1 MSPWNWGCSMRYNS
15 LAMFLIL
22 VMPLSCSFKQ
32 KGRNQQQA
40 QNQADFVV
48 DKLKFEQ
55 SAQVQQKSADG
66 FLLKRLF
73 NITYCLRDRVTAEL
87 IIDESF
93 TISIEGYSESLV
105 TDHSGCTVFNYA
117 ITYNQYQNPIYVE
130 IPYQIARNSSG
141 SPYDGRM
148 AINPWIP
155 DLADLRHKPIA
166 DLYPISMSG
175 MGFQGLT
182 GDNYYIGRPSRLTT
196 DSLRIKTT
204 SKNLGTNPATY
215 TMDIYF
221 TPEILQTDT
230 DKNLKRSR
238 LSGGQFELDMAVVA
252 TRPDQSRFVIAQ
264 AEARVSAIVLE
275 QKLYFEGITLLQFEA
290 PSANDTVDI
299 YLQINPTSAEMG
311 IDTYEIKGSFTGKT
325 FEGESW
331 LGATSLRDEK
341 FATYKMPLQNIES
354 NLVGPSLLVQSFS
367 YEYPPQQ
374 VDALVSANLRL
385 TINESMYVILNS
397 AIAVPEDIG
406 RSRIGIQ
413 ENIPLKPGQ
422 TVKARLAVL
431 ARDTTVPAEDSDDRT
446 PYRQLRYISGYE
458 ATIAVNKNG
467 QLVIPLI
474 YAFDFEERPKLESGT
489 RLLLEL
495 IPEFTYLDA
504 RIHPVRVDVMFDFL
518 SDRGSSQVIR
528 YGAFESL
535 ADVTATLVPYPYR
548 LTAQE
553 VSAIKKEEM
562 ATDRDVKDIVFYK
575 PRIKS
580 DFNARDSYLKIMKE
594 HSKLQFINDN
604 DADTPTLAAPA
615 VASLKKALATIET
628 DPHPGTDLLTP
639 ICDLFA
645 ANALWADSNNPVDIV
660 SQCKASPSKFVSLK
674 NTYFIDKVTSRPV
687 KLGQENTNINISTGL
702 SVGETSSSDWTSG
715 WATRV
720 STAAT
725 VTASGGIE
733 FLGNGVKGNVSVG
746 VGAERY
752 WRSGSSESSR
762 SSRDLSVG
770 TSKPL
775 TVEEH
780 IFKFDVEGSLCLVAE
795 PAQDDRNACFFA
807 TGCDTAYRPVMACR
821 KTSFAAQ
828 DSWFFVADSIVYR
841 LSTGRNN
848 RELANRKWLTLI
860 RGKTAFTAFAQSLED
875 SVSPVYLE
883 RQSIMD
889 LRFNS
894 LLKDFLGNQVYRY
907 GIIQDPG
914 IGDFPG
920 MIR

>member
-1 MSPWNWGCSMRYNS
+1 MLQRSWGCNLRFNH
-15 LAMFLIL
+15 FLIFIVL
-22 VMPLSCSFKQ
+22 ATQLNCSFKQ
-32 KGRNQQQA
+32 KGRNQQPA
-40 QNQADFVV
+40 QNQADFIV

-73 NITYCLRDRVTAEL
+73 NITYCLRDRITAEP
-87 IIDESF
+87 IVDESF
-93 TISIEGYSESLV
+93 TIGIEQYRESLS
-105 TDHSGCTVFNYA
+105 TDHRGCAVFNYA
-117 ITYNQYQNPIYVE
+117 ITYNQYQNALYVE
-130 IPYQIARNSSG
+130 IPYQIARDSSG
-141 SPYDGRM
+141 SPYEGRM

-155 DLADLRHKPIA
+155 DLADLRYKPIA

-175 MGFQGLT
+175 MGFQGLK
-182 GDNYYIGRPSRLTT
+182 GDNYYIGRPSRITM
-196 DSLRIKTT
+196 DSLRIKTI
-204 SKNLGTNPATY
+204 SKNLASNPATY
-215 TMDIYF
+215 TMDIFF
-221 TPEILQTDT
+221 TPEVIQTDP
-230 DKNLKRSR
+230 DNNPKRSR
-238 LSGGQFELDMAVVA
+238 LNGGQFELDMAVVA
-252 TRPDQSRFVIAQ
+252 TRPDQTRYVIAQ

-275 QKLYFEGITLLQFEA
+275 QKLYFEGITLLQYDV
-290 PSANDTVDI
+290 PSTNDTVDI
-299 YLQINPTSAEMG
+299 YMQINPASAEMG

-325 FEGESW
+325 FEGESM
-331 LGATSLRDEK
+331 LGVTSLVEEK
-341 FATYKMPLQNIES
+341 FATYKMPIQDIES
-354 NLVGPSLLVQSFS
+354 NLTGPSLLVQSFS
-367 YEYPPQQ
+367 YEYPPQE

-397 AIAVPEDIG
+397 AIAVPEEIG
-406 RSRIGIQ
+406 RSRMGEN

-431 ARDTTVPAEDSDDRT
+431 ARDTTVPAEEPNDST
-446 PYRQLRYISGYE
+446 PFRRLRYISGYE
-458 ATIAVNKNG
+458 ATITVNKNG

-504 RIHPVRVDVMFDFL
+504 RVRPVRVDVMFDFL

-528 YGAFESL
+528 YGSFDSL
-535 ADVTATLVPYPYR
+535 AEVTATMVPYPYR
-548 LTAQE
+548 LAAQE
-553 VSAIKKEEM
+553 ISAIKKEEM
-562 ATDRDVKDIVFYK
+562 ATDQGVKDMVFYK

-580 DFNARDSYLKIMKE
+580 EFNARDSYLKIMNE
-594 HSKLQFINDN
+594 HSKLQFI
-604 DADTPTLAAPA
+604 DADGGDIPALAAPA
-615 VASLKKALATIET
+615 AASLKKALASIESS
-628 DPHPGTDLLTP
+628 P
-639 ICDLFA
+639 ILGADVLAPLCDLYGT
-645 ANALWADSNNPVDIV
+645 NRLWSDGRNPSDII

-674 NTYFIDKVTSRPV
+674 STYFVDKVTSRPV
-687 KLGQENTNINISTGL
+687 KLGQENTNINIATGL
-702 SVGETSSSDWTSG
+702 SVGESSSNDWSSG
-715 WATRV
+715 WGTSV
-720 STAAT
+720 SSSAS
-725 VTASGGIE
+725 VTASGGLDL
-733 FLGNGVKGNVSVG
+733 LGNGVKGNVSVG
-746 VGAERY
+746 VGADLY

-780 IFKFDVEGSLCLVAE
+780 IFKFDVEGSSCLVAE

-807 TGCDTAYRPVMACR
+807 TGCDTAYKPVMACR
-821 KTSFAAQ
+821 KTTFAAQ
-828 DSWFFVADSIVYR
+828 ESWFFLADSIVYR

-914 IGDFPG
+914 VGDFPG
-920 MIR
+920 LIR